1 MKDPFTIN
9 VIIIGAALAILV
21 LLTLAAFILSGT
33 FRLFFLFKEISG
45 NCTEIYVQLSNS
57 QSLIN

>member
-33 FRLFFLFKEISG
+33 FRLFFLF
-45 NCTEIYVQLSNS
+45 
-57 QSLIN
+57 